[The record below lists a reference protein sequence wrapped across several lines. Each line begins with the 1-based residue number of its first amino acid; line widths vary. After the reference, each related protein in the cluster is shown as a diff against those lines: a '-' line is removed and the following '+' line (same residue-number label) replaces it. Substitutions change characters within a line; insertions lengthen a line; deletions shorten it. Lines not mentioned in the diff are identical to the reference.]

1 MSLPACAPRVVLASA
16 SAIRAELLQR
26 AGVAVTRDPA
36 NLDEAQ
42 IRRSFRR
49 DGADAGRCAEELAR
63 AKAIRVFSRHP
74 DALVIGA
81 DQILDCG
88 GTWFD
93 KPRDRAEA
101 RAQLMALR
109 AKSHMLATAVVVVQ
123 LGAVVWRHVER
134 PLLAMRDFSEQ
145 FLDDYLTGLGEDVLT
160 VVGGYRLEERGV
172 QLFSRIEGDYF
183 AILGL
188 PLLPLLGFLRGC
200 GVIPS

>member
-1 MSLPACAPRVVLASA
+1 MSLPVAPRVVLASA

-26 AGVAVTRDPA
+26 AGVVVIRDPA
-36 NLDEAQ
+36 SLDEAQ
-42 IRRSFRR
+42 IKRSLRH
-49 DGADAGRCAEELAR
+49 DGADAGRCAEELAWS
-63 AKAIRVFSRHP
+63 KAIRVFSRHP

-81 DQILDCG
+81 DQILDCD

-101 RAQLMALR
+101 HAQLMALR
-109 AKSHMLATAVVVVQ
+109 GKRHTLATAVVVVQ

-134 PLLAMRDFSEQ
+134 PILAMRDFSEQ
-145 FLDDYLTGLGEDVLT
+145 FLDDYLAGLGDDVLT

-188 PLLPLLGFLRGC
+188 PLLPLLDFLRGC
-200 GVIPS
+200 RVILS